1 MGKTASFC
9 LILLFFAGS
18 SFAGSGTVNTT
29 LVRSDSPPVKKPLI
43 VPRSLSPFALQDD
56 YLTAQVDDP
65 ASDES
70 DDFFQMPG
78 EFEEKGKGL
87 KSTGKAALLSLLLP
101 GAGEIYAGA
110 ETKGKIFMLSE
121 ASLWAGFFG
130 FRTYSSWLKDDYKS
144 YAAAHARV
152 NPDKKPDS
160 FFDELSF
167 YNSRDEYNQFAPLYN
182 RGEKQPYPETDYW
195 NWEWDERESRLH
207 YRDLKNRSKDMSRRA
222 LYMVGLSVVNRIVSV
237 VDALKTVKSY
247 NRKRSLEFSQ
257 LKFDMKAN
265 LLGHDPT
272 VMFFVSHRW

>member
-1 MGKTASFC
+1 MRKAAFFC
-9 LILLFFAGS
+9 LILLLFSGS
-18 SFAGSGTVNTT
+18 SFAGSGTVNNT
-29 LVRSDSPPVKKPLI
+29 LVRSDSSPGRKSLI
-43 VPRSLSPFALQDD
+43 APRTLSQFVLQDD
-56 YLTAQVDDP
+56 YLAAGVDP
-65 ASDES
+65 ASHGS

-110 ETKGKIFMLSE
+110 DTKGKIFMLSE

-152 NPDKKPDS
+152 NLEEKPDG
-160 FFDELSF
+160 FFDELAF
-167 YNSRDEYNQFAPLYN
+167 YSSRDEYNQFAPLYN
-182 RGEKQPYPETDYW
+182 RGEKQPYPETDFW
-195 NWEWDERESRLH
+195 NWEWNSRESRLH
-207 YRDLKNRSKDMSRRA
+207 YRDLKNSSKDMSRRA

-265 LLGHDPT
+265 PLGHNPA
-272 VMFFVSHRW
+272 VMFYVSHRW